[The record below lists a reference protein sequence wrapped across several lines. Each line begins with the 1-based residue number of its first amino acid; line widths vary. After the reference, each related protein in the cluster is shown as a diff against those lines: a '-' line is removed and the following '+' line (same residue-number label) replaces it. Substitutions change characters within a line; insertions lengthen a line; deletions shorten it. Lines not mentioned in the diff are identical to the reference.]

1 MTFLVLIIQ
10 FVVFTMLPHVPQGTV
25 KGATVQVSILSH
37 QNLPIIPARPAVAP
51 PDASTAP
58 AVSAQAAGV
67 WDVTAN
73 ALLYEKNVDAER
85 PLASVTKLMSA
96 LVVLESNPDLDA
108 TVTIAQG
115 DNDSEG
121 SRMRIATGAVVTV
134 RDLLYG
140 TLVESGNNSAEAL
153 VRATGFL
160 EGDFVAR
167 MNIRAM
173 ELGMPQTHFTDV
185 TGLGPNN
192 TSTVRN
198 LVWLTRAA
206 FRQPLIR
213 QIATTQQYDVKDQT
227 SGKVLTIQNTDLL
240 LGKDLAVVAGKTG
253 WSDFSGSNLVAEFT
267 DGKGHD
273 LISIV
278 LGSDGTN
285 GRFSDTEALV
295 RWAYANTR
303 WSMP

>member
-1 MTFLVLIIQ
+1 MTFLVLIIH
-10 FVVFTMLPHVPQGTV
+10 FVVSSVFPHASQGRVKGETVQAQTV
-25 KGATVQVSILSH
+25 KHPA
-37 QNLPIIPARPAVAP
+37 LPVVAVRASVTP
-51 PDASTAP
+51 PDAATAP

-67 WDVTAN
+67 WDVSTN
-73 ALLYEKNVDAER
+73 TFLFSKNLDTQR
-85 PLASVTKLMSA
+85 PLASVTKLMTA
-96 LVVLESNPDLDA
+96 LVVLESSPNLDFA
-108 TVTIAQG
+108 VTIEQG
-115 DNDSEG
+115 DNDPEG

-153 VRATGFL
+153 VRSAGFA
-160 EGDFVAR
+160 EADFVAR
-167 MNIRAM
+167 MNARAA
-173 ELGMPQTHFTDV
+173 ELGMTQTRFTDV
-185 TGLGPNN
+185 TGLGAGNV
-192 TSTVRN
+192 SSVHD
-198 LVWLTRAA
+198 LVWLARFA

-213 QIATTQQYDVKDQT
+213 QISTTQEYDVKDQK

-253 WSDFSGSNLVAEFT
+253 WSDFSGSNLVTEFT

-285 GRFSDTEALV
+285 GRFSDTGSLV
-295 RWAYANTR
+295 RWAYTNTR
-303 WSMP
+303 WNMP

>member
-1 MTFLVLIIQ
+1 MTFLVLLIQ
-10 FVVFTMLPHVPQGTV
+10 FVVSTMLPHLPQGMV
-25 KGATVQVSILSH
+25 KGATVQASILPRQH
-37 QNLPIIPARPAVAP
+37 FPAIPGRPIVTP
-51 PDASTAP
+51 PDAATAP

-67 WDVTAN
+67 WDVAAN
-73 ALLYEKNVDAER
+73 VPLYEKNSAAQR

-96 LVVLESNPDLDA
+96 LVVLEANPNLEA

-115 DNDSEG
+115 DNDPEG

-160 EGDFVAR
+160 EGDFVGR
-167 MNIRAM
+167 MNARAA
-173 ELGMPQTHFTDV
+173 ELGMAQTHFTDV

-192 TSTVRN
+192 VSTVRD
-198 LVWLTRAA
+198 LLWLTRVA

-213 QIATTQQYDVKDQT
+213 QISTTQKYDVKDQT

-240 LGKDLAVVAGKTG
+240 LGRDLTVVAGKTG
-253 WSDFSGSNLVAEFT
+253 WSDFSGSNLVTEFT
-267 DGKGHD
+267 DGKGHN

-278 LGSDGTN
+278 LGSEGTN
-285 GRFSDTEALV
+285 GRFTDTETLV
-295 RWAYANTR
+295 RWAFANTDWR
-303 WSMP
+303 MP